1 MLNIESLMEMW
12 KKDSVMDLSLT
23 EIKDQFGRIPLLHS
37 KYLDILIHSRLMLKK
52 NQDKYYKMKKIKWEY
67 YTGKLDEDTMKEWI
81 EDEMTW
87 SDVYAQRPTEYLEAV
102 ARGETP
108 VWDSELKK
116 FVYGD
121 NTTETIGGESKSNE
135 TVEDPQAKMEVDEDL
150 PF

>member
-1 MLNIESLMEMW
+1 MYDDPC
-12 KKDSVMDLSLT
+12 KLS
-23 EIKDQFGRIPLLHS
+23 D
-37 KYLDILIHSRLMLKK
+37 
-52 NQDKYYKMKKIKWEY
+52 
-67 YTGKLDEDTMKEWI
+67 DEDTMKEWI

-121 NTTETIGGESKSNE
+121 NTTETIGGESKPNE

>member
-1 MLNIESLMEMW
+1 MY
-12 KKDSVMDLSLT
+12 DDPTPLS
-23 EIKDQFGRIPLLHS
+23 EDADQ
-37 KYLDILIHSRLMLKK
+37 
-52 NQDKYYKMKKIKWEY
+52 
-67 YTGKLDEDTMKEWI
+67 MKEWI

-87 SDVYAQRPTEYLEAV
+87 SDVYAQRPVEYLEAV

-121 NTTETIGGESKSNE
+121 GDETETIGGSTKKEVVTE
-135 TVEDPQAKMEVDEDL
+135 TVEDPQSKMEVDEDL

>member
-1 MLNIESLMEMW
+1 
-12 KKDSVMDLSLT
+12 
-23 EIKDQFGRIPLLHS
+23 
-37 KYLDILIHSRLMLKK
+37 
-52 NQDKYYKMKKIKWEY
+52 
-67 YTGKLDEDTMKEWI
+67 MKEWM

-87 SDVYAQRPTEYLEAV
+87 SDVYAQRPVEYLEAV

-121 NTTETIGGESKSNE
+121 GDETEVIGGGSKKEVVTE
-135 TVEDPQAKMEVDEDL
+135 TVEDSQSNMEVDEDL